1 MSGGEG
7 QVVLGSS
14 FCLILPGPGLFKS
27 VGGGRG
33 VGISFC
39 LILPGP
45 GLFKSVGEGR
55 SVGISFCLILQEPR
69 FPIPYVMVYF
79 MFNDMR

>member
-27 VGGGRG
+27 VGREEVLGS
-33 VGISFC
+33 SFC

-45 GLFKSVGEGR
+45 GLFKSVGREEVLGSH
-55 SVGISFCLILQEPR
+55 SV
-69 FPIPYVMVYF
+69 
-79 MFNDMR
+79 

>member
-7 QVVLGSS
+7 QVVLGS
-14 FCLILPGPGLFKS
+14 
-27 VGGGRG
+27 
-33 VGISFC
+33 SFC

-55 SVGISFCLILQEPR
+55 SVGISFCLILPGPGLFKSVGRREE
-69 FPIPYVMVYF
+69 VLGSHSV
-79 MFNDMR
+79 

>member
-1 MSGGEG
+1 MSGGGG
-7 QVVLGSS
+7 QVVLGS
-14 FCLILPGPGLFKS
+14 
-27 VGGGRG
+27 
-33 VGISFC
+33 SFC

-55 SVGISFCLILQEPR
+55 SVGISFCLILQEPT